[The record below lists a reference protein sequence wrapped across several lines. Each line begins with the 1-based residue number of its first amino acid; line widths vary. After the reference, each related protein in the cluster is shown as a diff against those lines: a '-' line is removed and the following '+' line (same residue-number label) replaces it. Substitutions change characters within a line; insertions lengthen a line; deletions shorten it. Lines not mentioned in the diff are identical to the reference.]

1 VTKRKNDSEAK
12 EDMKKKT
19 TSKKQAADNVIPFPS
34 KSFEGTLSGLFGS
47 GNRRAID
54 MAQELVYDA
63 WEATTKKRRIALAHK
78 ALEISPDCADAY
90 LILAETEATSK
101 EDGIDLYRK
110 AVEAGERAIGKKA
123 FKNDVGHFWGLL
135 ETRPYMRARAGLAHC
150 LLTEGKPEK
159 AVEHYWDMLRL
170 NPNDN
175 QGIRDLL
182 MPCLIELG
190 READAEKLFK
200 QYKGDGM
207 AVWMYSRALLDF
219 RKHGNS
225 AISVRSL
232 KKAIKENGYVP
243 DYLLGRKKIPRNIP
257 DYYGFGDENEAVL
270 YSYGNRGAWDATPGA
285 LEWLASNFKL
295 NPRAEKSG
303 RQLRKKDT

>member
-1 VTKRKNDSEAK
+1 MKKRKGTSEEK
-12 EDMKKKT
+12 LDMKKKKA
-19 TSKKQAADNVIPFPS
+19 TSKKQGADIVPFSP
-34 KSFEGTLSGLFGS
+34 KSFEGMLTGMFG
-47 GNRRAID
+47 GGKRRAVD
-54 MAQELVYDA
+54 VAQEVIYDA
-63 WEATTKKRRIALAHK
+63 WEATTKKRRIALARK

-90 LILAETEATSK
+90 LILAETEAASR
-101 EDGIDLYRK
+101 DDVIALYRK
-110 AVEAGERAIGKKA
+110 GVEAGERAIGKKA

-135 ETRPYMRARAGLAHC
+135 ETRPYMRARAGLAEC
-150 LLTEGKPEK
+150 LRTEGKPEE

-190 READAEKLFK
+190 QDKDAEKLFK

-219 RKHGNS
+219 RKHGDS
-225 AISVRSL
+225 AISNKSL
-232 KKAIKENGYVP
+232 KKALEENRHVP
-243 DYLLGRKKIPRNIP
+243 DYLLGRKKMPRYIP

-270 YSYGNRGAWDATPGA
+270 YAYGNRGAWKATPGA
-285 LEWLASNFKL
+285 MEWLAVKI
-295 NPRAEKSG
+295 
-303 RQLRKKDT
+303 